1 MKISFIDFWGAPK
14 AFNPHNNFLIHSILA
29 AKENIAVTGPHEADL
44 IIYGEFGESHR
55 YYNCRK
61 FCFIGENKRPSDR
74 YDQAEY
80 SLSSDYDDYGG
91 RNFRIPLWYFYVD
104 WFNVRSYDN
113 PDWLIPLDYFDR
125 PNQYSSKP
133 KDKFCAIMY
142 NSPFQNRVDTV
153 NKMNQYKPVGVYG
166 GAGIR
171 IADGEDKKMEVISD
185 YKFSICY
192 EGTIHPGWYTEK
204 LLHARTSGNIPI
216 YNSDNEKWQLEFNP
230 ECCINLKDF
239 ESIDALV
246 EKVIEVDNDDR
257 RAQKIL
263 SSPTFSK
270 QPSIDHVIEFFAK
283 VL

>member
-14 AFNPHNNFLIHSILA
+14 AFNPHNNFLLHCIRQ
-29 AKENIAVTGPHEADL
+29 AKENVIVSGPHEADL
-44 IIYGEFGESHR
+44 IIYGEFGELHKCFD
-55 YYNCRK
+55 CRK
-61 FCFIGENKRPSDR
+61 FCFIGENNRPTDR

-80 SLSSDYDDYGG
+80 SLCSDYDDYGG

-104 WFNVRSYDN
+104 WFNVKSYDN
-113 PDWLIPLDYFDR
+113 PDWLIPLEYFDK

-133 KDKFCAIMY
+133 KNKFCSIMF
-142 NSPFQNRVDTV
+142 NSQFQNRMDTIEKLSIYKTVDT
-153 NKMNQYKPVGVYG
+153 YG
-166 GAGIR
+166 SSNR
-171 IADGEDKKMEVISD
+171 VPDGEHHKLEVISD

-204 LLHARTSGNIPI
+204 LLHARVAGNIPI
-216 YNSDNEKWQLEFNP
+216 YHSDNETWHLEFNP

-246 EKVIEVDNDDR
+246 ERVIEVDNDDTLS
-257 RAQKIL
+257 QKIL
-263 SSPTFSK
+263 NSPTFSK
-270 QPSIDHVIEFFAK
+270 TPSIDHVIDFFNK